1 MPPMKISNDFFTRG
15 RRCSY
20 SRVGTPST
28 GSVVVSVSR
37 GGASPQVGGFPCGGG
52 TGSEGQWRGPE
63 TEEKREIFKMVT
75 C

>member
-1 MPPMKISNDFFTRG
+1 M
-15 RRCSY
+15 
-20 SRVGTPST
+20 GTPST